1 MIVRHK
7 RITLATLHRFVS
19 RFVAMT
25 EIVTEESAVDRHDHM
40 IATTEGSD
48 DTDSV
53 VDRFERA
60 IDDRM
65 DGRGLRL
72 DISDRLVYVCL
83 NGSRA
88 GRDGRRL
95 ERHLRRFR

>member
-40 IATTEGSD
+40 IATTEWSD

-53 VDRFERA
+53 VHRFERA

-65 DGRGLRL
+65 NGRGLHL
-72 DISDRLVYVCL
+72 DISDRLVYVSEREPRR
-83 NGSRA
+83 SR
-88 GRDGRRL
+88 RTKT
-95 ERHLRRFR
+95 